1 VRAAVYGTLVAAAVV
16 LATISTTWSDSPLR
30 AGALETSDVPAA
42 VYLTAS
48 ICGFLLYVVG
58 LFLVRRR
65 GAGIVVVCAIA
76 AAIQL
81 APLAGPLLI
90 SRDVYAY
97 WAYGRIAAVH
107 HANPYSVAPGHFS
120 ADPADRAMAPVWRNS
135 KSVYGPVFS
144 AASAGLAATSGRSA
158 ETAALGYRMAAALG
172 MLVVTGLAMALAPL
186 PAFAAA
192 FVGWNPF
199 LAQNFAGGGHNDVW
213 MMAFVLAA
221 LVLAKRRP
229 KLAGASF
236 AVAVGVK
243 WIALPLVPLQLLAE
257 KRRRALVMALGFGAA
272 TVIIAAVTSV
282 FFGTAWMTALA
293 PFTYRRSHWALPSRL
308 SAFGIPRWLA
318 LAPLVLAAP
327 WLVRSARRG
336 RPRLSIA
343 TILLLLAT
351 PWLLPW
357 YAGWVVPLAAV
368 EEDQLA
374 WALALA
380 FTAYL
385 LPDGVPL

>member
-1 VRAAVYGTLVAAAVV
+1 VRAALYGGLVAAAVA
-16 LATISTTWSDSPLR
+16 LATVSTTWSGSPLR
-30 AGALETSDVPAA
+30 AGALETSDVPGG

-48 ICGFLLYVVG
+48 ICAFLLYLIG
-58 LFLVRRR
+58 LVLVRRR
-65 GAGIVVVCAIA
+65 GASLVVVCATA
-76 AAIQL
+76 VAIQL
-81 APLAGPLLI
+81 VPLAGPLLI

-97 WAYGRIAAVH
+97 WAYGRVVAVH
-107 HANPYSVAPGHFS
+107 HANPYRVAPGHFS
-120 ADPADRAMAPVWRNS
+120 ADPADHAMAPVWRNS

-144 AASAGLAATSGRSA
+144 AASAGLAETSGRSA
-158 ETAALGYRMAAALG
+158 EAAALGYRVTAALG
-172 MLVVTGLAMALAPL
+172 MLVVTGLAMLLAPS
-186 PAFAAA
+186 PVFAAA

-229 KLAGASF
+229 QLAGASF

-257 KRRRALVMALGFGAA
+257 KRRRALVMALGFLA
-272 TVIIAAVTSV
+272 TTVVIAGIASF
-282 FFGTAWMTALA
+282 FFGTAWLTALV
-293 PFTYRRSHWALPSRL
+293 PFAHRRSHWALPSRL
-308 SAFGIPRWLA
+308 SALGIPPWLA
-318 LAPLVLAAP
+318 LAPLFVAVP

-343 TILLLLAT
+343 TVLLLLAT

>member
-1 VRAAVYGTLVAAAVV
+1 MRAALYGGLVAAAVA
-16 LATISTTWSDSPLR
+16 LATMSTTWSDSPLR
-30 AGALETSDVPAA
+30 AGALETSDAPAA

-48 ICGFLLYVVG
+48 CCAFLLYLAG
-58 LFLVRRR
+58 LVLVRRR
-65 GAGIVVVCAIA
+65 GARLAVVCAIA

-81 APLAGPLLI
+81 VPLAGPLLI

-97 WAYGRIAAVH
+97 WAYGRVAAVH
-107 HANPYSVAPGHFS
+107 HANPYSVAPGHFQ

-144 AASAGLAATSGRSA
+144 AASAGLAASSGRSA
-158 ETAALGYRMAAALG
+158 ETAAFGYRIAAVVG
-172 MLVVTGLAMALAPL
+172 MLVVTGLAMLLAPL

-192 FVGWNPF
+192 FIGWNPF

-213 MMAFVLAA
+213 MMAFVLGA

-229 KLAGASF
+229 QLAGASF
-236 AVAVGVK
+236 ALAVGVK
-243 WIALPLVPLQLLAE
+243 WVALPLLPLELLAE
-257 KRRRALVMALGFGAA
+257 GRRRALVMALGFLAA
-272 TVIIAAVTSV
+272 TVIIAGVASV

-293 PFTYRRSHWALPSRL
+293 PFAHRRSHWALPSRL
-308 SAFGIPRWLA
+308 SALGISPWLA
-318 LAPLVLAAP
+318 LAPLFLAVP

-343 TILLLLAT
+343 TMLLLLAT

-368 EEDQLA
+368 EEDRLA

>member
-293 PFTYRRSHWALPSRL
+293 PFTYRLSHWALPSRL
-308 SAFGIPRWLA
+308 SAFGIPRWFA